1 MSKVSKVDHLY
12 KDVHCC
18 TNHHRGMMRTRTKG
32 SEGNFSSINNIEMN
46 HDKNTRV
53 VVCEKMYIKMLSH
66 REWDLHTE
74 FVTT

>member
-1 MSKVSKVDHLY
+1 MY

-18 TNHHRGMMRTRTKG
+18 TVYHREMKRTRTKG
-32 SEGNFSSINNIEMN
+32 LEGNFSSVNNIGMS

-53 VVCEKMYIKMLSH
+53 VVYEKMYIKMLSH
-66 REWDLHTE
+66 REWNLHTE